1 MARTVRELSTEI
13 EHENTPAPRRREP
26 ATPLPRF
33 RRIYGRSRMCQR
45 AGVYTLR
52 MAESSTT
59 PRAERLLA
67 IIELQNAIAAA
78 GMNSDDVMRIVADRA
93 FGLAGGSGAVALL
106 VEGDDVVCRAAAGT
120 SKQVLGLR
128 QSPSTAPGRCV
139 AERKPLRDPDG
150 AALYVPVL
158 HGEYAVGVLGVASA
172 SRAAFSDEDINTL
185 EILAGIIAIA
195 LHRTRAFPRAR
206 PDNLH
211 DTLTG
216 LLNRRAFSER
226 VTVELARRSRYDQS
240 FSIAMLDLDGFNTA
254 NDRFGEAAG
263 DELLRSIATILN
275 THTRVMDA
283 CFRLGGDE
291 FAIVMPGTALEGAR
305 ILAER
310 CRTYIAEAG
319 LCEGTVTASFGVV
332 EAVDETLEI
341 LTERVDAALR
351 VDKQAHQK

>member
-1 MARTVRELSTEI
+1 ML
-13 EHENTPAPRRREP
+13 
-26 ATPLPRF
+26 F
-33 RRIYGRSRMCQR
+33 
-45 AGVYTLR
+45 R
-52 MAESSTT
+52 MAESPTM
-59 PRAERLLA
+59 PRPERLLA

-78 GMNSDDVMRIVADRA
+78 GMAADDVMRIVADRA
-93 FGLAGGSGAVALL
+93 PGLAAATGAVVSL
-106 VEGDDVVCRAAAGT
+106 VEGDDVVCRAAGGSA
-120 SKQVLGLR
+120 KQQLGLR
-128 QSPSTAPGRCV
+128 QSPSTPPGRCV
-139 AERKPLRDPDG
+139 AQRKPLRDDEGG
-150 AALYVPVL
+150 AIYVPL
-158 HGEYAVGVLGVASA
+158 IHGEYAVGVLGAT
-172 SRAAFSDEDINTL
+172 AAPRHPFGDEDTRTL
-185 EILAGIIAIA
+185 EILANIIAIA

-216 LLNRRAFSER
+216 LLNRRAFQER
-226 VTVELARRSRYDQS
+226 VTVELARRSRYGQS

-310 CRTYIAEAG
+310 CRQYISEAK
-319 LCEGTVTASFGVV
+319 LNEGTVAASVGIV
-332 EAVDETLEI
+332 EAGEETIEA
-341 LTERVDAALR
+341 LTERTEAALKA
-351 VDKQAHQK
+351 DKLARRNGPSA